1 MAMIDIVFLVTIS
14 LFSLFGL
21 WFGFI
26 YTLGSAVGFFLG
38 IFLASRFFDYYG
50 GGIGFKIFLF
60 VAIFIIV
67 GRLVGLLFYF
77 LGKLIK
83 IIPFTTFINRIL
95 GGAFGFIEGI
105 LIVVG
110 VVFIINFYNLET
122 WFSFVKNSQIVP
134 FALKLSKILLPFVT
148 KGLTIVKSV
157 I

>member
-1 MAMIDIVFLVTIS
+1 MAIIDIIFLVTIS
-14 LFSLFGL
+14 IFTLFGL

-26 YTLGSAVGFFLG
+26 HTLGSAVGFFLG

-67 GRLVGLLFYF
+67 GRLIGLLFYF
-77 LGKLIK
+77 LGKIIK
-83 IIPFTTFINRIL
+83 IIPFTTFINRVL
-95 GGAFGFIEGI
+95 GGALGFVEGI

-110 VVFIINFYNLET
+110 VVFIINFYSLT
-122 WFSFVKNSQIVP
+122 SWLLFAKNSQIVP

-148 KGLTIVKSV
+148 KGLSIVKSV